1 MAPGQYT
8 DIPNS
13 FSIRRKVDFLHSMSM
28 KHANLL
34 KLRIDLRKVNNQQKF
49 AVKIVTHLK
58 SLSKTFS

>member
-1 MAPGQYT
+1 
-8 DIPNS
+8 
-13 FSIRRKVDFLHSMSM
+13 M

-34 KLRIDLRKVNNQQKF
+34 KLRIDLRKVINQQKF